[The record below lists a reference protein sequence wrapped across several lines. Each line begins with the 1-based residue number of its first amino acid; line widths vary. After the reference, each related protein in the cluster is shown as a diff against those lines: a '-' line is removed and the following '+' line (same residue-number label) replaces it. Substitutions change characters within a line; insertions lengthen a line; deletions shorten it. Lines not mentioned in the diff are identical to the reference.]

1 MLPKSKEDVDRMFA
15 IFSKTNINTVSSPS
29 SSPDRVIS
37 SDSVD
42 IKKEIGIG
50 LFGVVKQG
58 VWTNEHDIKVQVAVK
73 CLNKEMIPNSSADF
87 LKEINVQYSLNNEHV
102 VRLYGVIIDTHSLMM
117 VTELAPQR
125 SLLECLREPVFQR
138 SFSVPTLC
146 YFSQQICDA
155 MKYLESKNLVH
166 QELAARNV
174 LVFGKNKVK
183 VSDFGLSR
191 AMGIGKDFFTAT
203 SNGNYKQRIP
213 WYSPEAVKS
222 WTFSSACDVWAF
234 GVTLWEMFSYGEEP
248 WPGFTW
254 NQILDAIDAP
264 NYKRLE
270 QPSHCPKAYFSLM
283 LKCWEHEPADR
294 PSFAD
299 LYQIILKSKTEQVRV
314 VKGPTEPESGKTSK
328 VWLKYK
334 LEDVITIL
342 DRRPLPNC
350 YNVCKGVLSNG
361 EVGLFHPDDT
371 VPFDGQNTSSSPR
384 SFSIGDGR
392 SGVRR
397 RFTPDMIS
405 RPQGDLKHTVHV
417 GVDGTFFGDISF
429 LGNKYSQL
437 PKRMSKYQ
445 SSATDEVDGESSPKK
460 SQLNESSTKNSS
472 LIEVLESRSKDK
484 EIGDVSSLDE
494 NFDFEAPDLG
504 PSLMD
509 EFLKALGCTNSE
521 ELFDCNLDGAAGRNN
536 IFESLD
542 ETSHNSN
549 VDVLSLDVDTVELPK
564 AANRNKIN
572 DSMFGRESKRS
583 NSLKEQQSIKKELK
597 LRTISASDAESLES
611 AIAMAKKLAE
621 ESTFGIDSDPQD
633 PVNQESPKSPI
644 SPVKKKFSF
653 RLKISPKAEK
663 RNFSSETECIQ
674 DLKLSDEAQDVYHSV
689 VDNGQGIKPSGPT
702 SSSPIFEPVAT
713 QPQVSAI
720 CHQST
725 VTIQDNH
732 RHYQSQNRDNQ
743 LASRLSKNKDTSNLE
758 ETPESNPLRM
768 LRKGG
773 LVQPKVRGNKHQS
786 TPIPSKGTTS
796 RSFVGSRSMA
806 SAHDE
811 QCSTLSV
818 SPPLPPV
825 RSTMPSSPASS
836 TLPKPQRHNSCLDE
850 QRETKAN
857 SSPASSYSEKK
868 TKFPS
873 NEGPPLPLPRSGI
886 SISSLS
892 RLHQRKHPLIAN
904 EENETKPLTSLSKQ
918 QSLTEVSRSRN
929 DNFSHGKPNK
939 DCDKSFNTMTE
950 SALADPKDESTPTTP
965 EPLKTSRTYSTSDSL
980 SNTSGDSSPVEV
992 QRTDKHVSCEDLM
1005 GFALDKPNAKRTQG
1019 RARGSDSDEVH
1030 IMQKVLKDKNVTPEE
1045 CVVAL
1050 DETEWDVHKAVKFL
1064 QLKRTVNIHTLKA
1077 EDLKQTLARLNWNV
1091 RKAADFLLA
1100 QCMTEEEAS
1109 LHF

>member
-15 IFSKTNINTVSSPS
+15 IFSKTNINTVTSPS

-37 SDSVD
+37 VDSVD
-42 IKKEIGIG
+42 IKKEIGMG
-50 LFGVVKQG
+50 LFGVVKHG
-58 VWTNEHDIKVQVAVK
+58 VWTNEHDVKVQVAVK
-73 CLNKEMIPNSSADF
+73 CLNKEVIPNSSTDF
-87 LKEINVQYSLNNEHV
+87 LKEINVQYSLNNEHI

-117 VTELAPQR
+117 VMELAPQR
-125 SLLECLREPVFQR
+125 SLLECLREPVFKR

-155 MKYLESKNLVH
+155 MRYLESRNLVH

-183 VSDFGLSR
+183 VGDFGLSR
-191 AMGIGKDFFTAT
+191 AMGIDKDFFTAT

-213 WYSPEAVKS
+213 WYPPEAVKS
-222 WTFSSACDVWAF
+222 WTFDSACDVWAF

-254 NQILDAIDAP
+254 DQILHSVDAP
-264 NYKRLE
+264 NYERLE
-270 QPSHCPKAYFSLM
+270 QPSHCPKTYFSLM

-299 LYQIILKSKTEQVRV
+299 LYQLVLKSKTEQVRV
-314 VKGPTEPESGKTSK
+314 VRGPTEPESGKTSK
-328 VWLKYK
+328 AWLKYK

-371 VPFDGQNTSSSPR
+371 VPFDSQTASPR
-384 SFSIGDGR
+384 SFSSSDGKN
-392 SGVRR
+392 GVRR
-397 RFTPDMIS
+397 RLTPDMIS

-445 SSATDEVDGESSPKK
+445 SSKADEVDGESSPKK
-460 SQLNESSTKNSS
+460 SQLNESSTETSS
-472 LIEVLESRSKDK
+472 LTGLAESPSKDK
-484 EIGDVSSLDE
+484 EISDVSSLDE
-494 NFDFEAPDLG
+494 NFDFEVPDLG

-521 ELFDCNLDGAAGRNN
+521 ELFDCNVDGAAGREN

-542 ETSHNSN
+542 ETGQNSN
-549 VDVLSLDVDTVELPK
+549 VDVLSSDVEVMELPK
-564 AANRNKIN
+564 AANGNRIN
-572 DSMFGRESKRS
+572 DRMFGRENKRS
-583 NSLKEQQSIKKELK
+583 ISLKEQESTKKEPKLK
-597 LRTISASDAESLES
+597 TISASDAESLES

-621 ESTFGIDSDPQD
+621 ESTFGIHSGPQD
-633 PVNQESPKSPI
+633 PVSQESPKSPT

-653 RLKISPKAEK
+653 RFKISPKAEK
-663 RNFSSETECIQ
+663 RNFSSETESIK

-689 VDNGQGIKPSGPT
+689 VDNGQGIKSSGST
-702 SSSPIFEPVAT
+702 SSSPILEPVTT

-725 VTIQDNH
+725 VTIQDNNH
-732 RHYQSQNRDNQ
+732 HYQSRNKDNQ
-743 LASRLSKNKDTSNLE
+743 LASRPSKNKDMSNLE

-786 TPIPSKGTTS
+786 TPISSKGTTL
-796 RSFVGSRSMA
+796 RTFVGSRSVA

-811 QCSTLSV
+811 HSSVLSV

-825 RSTMPSSPASS
+825 RSAVSSSPASN
-836 TLPKPQRHNSCLDE
+836 TLPKPQRHNSSLDE
-850 QRETKAN
+850 QRESKAN
-857 SSPASSYSEKK
+857 NSPVSSYSERK

-873 NEGPPLPLPRSGI
+873 NEGPPLPLPRSGV

-892 RLHQRKHPLIAN
+892 RQHQRKHPLIVN
-904 EENETKPLTSLSKQ
+904 EENEMKPLTSLSKQ

-929 DNFSHGKPNK
+929 DNFSYGKPNK
-939 DCDKSFNTMTE
+939 DGDRNFNTVTE
-950 SALADPKDESTPTTP
+950 NALADPKDEFTPTTP
-965 EPLKTSRTYSTSDSL
+965 EPLKTSITYSTSDSL
-980 SNTSGDSSPVEV
+980 SNTSGDSSPVEI

-1005 GFALDKPNAKRTQG
+1005 EFALDKPNAKRTQG

-1030 IMQKVLKDKNVTPEE
+1030 IMQKVLKDINVTPEE

-1050 DETEWDVHKAVKFL
+1050 DETEWDVHKAVKFV
-1064 QLKRTVNIHTLKA
+1064 QLKWAINIRTLKV
-1077 EDLKQTLARLNWNV
+1077 EDLKQTLARHNWNV
-1091 RKAADFLLA
+1091 RKAADYLRA
-1100 QCMTEEEAS
+1100 QYMTEEETS